1 VGQLR
6 HEAVEKE
13 AELKEKERFQE
24 NELSNNRE
32 VESKIA
38 LTERMY
44 AKLKQEHH
52 EAEKLRDSFGSEVSI
67 STVTFISLLSAK
79 TSTAALSD

>member
-24 NELSNNRE
+24 NETSNNRE
-32 VESKIA
+32 VESKITLA
-38 LTERMY
+38 ERTY
-44 AKLKQEHH
+44 ARTKQELS
-52 EAEKLRDSFGSEVSI
+52 EAERLREAFSSEVSI
-67 STVTFISLLSAK
+67 SIVTFISLLPSPM
-79 TSTAALSD
+79 